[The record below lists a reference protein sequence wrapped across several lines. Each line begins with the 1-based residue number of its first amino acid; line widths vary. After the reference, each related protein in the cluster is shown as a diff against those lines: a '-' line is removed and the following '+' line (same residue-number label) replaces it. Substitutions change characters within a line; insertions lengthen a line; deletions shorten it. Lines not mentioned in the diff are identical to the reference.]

1 MSEFL
6 LSYRVPGH
14 VEPGGA
20 ALREAW
26 SAWFDS
32 LGAHLVERGN
42 PVFESATIG
51 SGPTET
57 RLGGYSV
64 IEAAGLEAAVEIA
77 RGCPGLPTGF
87 GVEVGLLAPV
97 NDRLS
102 ARRADRP

>member
-14 VEPGGA
+14 VAPAGA
-20 ALREAW
+20 ALRDAW

-32 LGAHLVERGN
+32 LAAHLIERGN
-42 PVFESATIG
+42 PVFESATVG

-57 RLGGYSV
+57 HLGGYSV
-64 IEAAGLEAAVEIA
+64 IEAPSLEAAVEIA

-87 GVEVGLLAPV
+87 GVEVGLLTPL
-97 NDRLS
+97 N
-102 ARRADRP
+102 ARSSTSRADRP